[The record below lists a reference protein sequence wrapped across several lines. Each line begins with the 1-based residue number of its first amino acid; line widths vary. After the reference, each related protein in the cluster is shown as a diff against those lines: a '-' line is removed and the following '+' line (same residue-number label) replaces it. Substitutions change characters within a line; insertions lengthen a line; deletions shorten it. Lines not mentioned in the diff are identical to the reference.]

1 MFRGI
6 LIWMAFC
13 LGLVAMWHLARFA
26 AQRQQLLEDH
36 YALQGQAILDQPIET
51 LFEPIPHR
59 SGVRSRCLFSSSEGC
74 QHPGCEPDRISY
86 YSRLQ

>member
-13 LGLVAMWHLARFA
+13 LGLVVMWQLARFA
-26 AQRQQLLEDH
+26 AQRDQLLEDH
-36 YALQGQAILDQPIET
+36 YALQGQSILDQPIEA
-51 LFEPIPHR
+51 LQEAIPHR
-59 SGVRSRCLFSSSEGC
+59 SAVRSRCLFSRLEGC
-74 QHPGCEPDRISY
+74 EHPGCEPARISY